1 MPTANAIASRLREI
15 ADMLDKTPNAELTDA
30 RLNFYHH
37 GAVAKDQFINL
48 TKVFPRPFEKGDGYH
63 HDQLTIEH
71 HCDELSVYASIDRSA
86 VCVLREPAKPAVYDC
101 VPLLSLEEE
110 AALGPF

>member
-15 ADMLDKTPNAELTDA
+15 ADMLDKTPDADLTVP
-30 RLNFYHH
+30 RLSFFHSD
-37 GAVAKDQFINL
+37 KEKQQFINL
-48 TKVFPRPFEKGDGYH
+48 TKVFPRPFEKGDGYNH
-63 HDQLTIEH
+63 TEITLRYRP
-71 HCDELSVYASIDRSA
+71 DELTVYAAIDRST